1 MMPMYADSTL
11 LRRQY
16 ANDKN
21 LKIRQDIHS
30 RYSVPS
36 VQFPEWVLSRVEWRG
51 DERVLD
57 VGCGAGS
64 YYDRIRDS
72 MPGVRYVGIDIEAG
86 MLDNHSARH
95 ANAGMSLATAD
106 VQDLPFPDASFD
118 VIMANH
124 MLYHVPNIER
134 ALDECRRVLKP
145 DGVLIAAANSAN
157 TMPEFNALYRRAIM
171 LLSSPGKIQSGS
183 SAIPRS
189 SFTLE
194 NGTLLLA
201 RHFYAV
207 VRHDLPGALVFKA
220 VEPVMDYLGTWRS
233 MRESQLPT
241 GVRWEDV
248 MLIMREQFTRVIG
261 HFGELVVNKLTGV
274 LIASDRGGFITDYV
288 EHLEH
293 PSST

>member
-1 MMPMYADSTL
+1 MPMYADPIL

-36 VQFPEWVLSRVEWRG
+36 IQFTDWIINRVEWRG

-64 YYDRIRDS
+64 YYDRLRVLQ
-72 MPGVRYVGIDIEAG
+72 PNTRYVGVDVEAG
-86 MLDNHSARH
+86 MLDNHAARH
-95 ANAGMSLATAD
+95 APDGMSVAAAD
-106 VQDLPFPDASFD
+106 AQHLPFTDGSFD
-118 VIMANH
+118 VVMANH
-124 MLYHVPNIER
+124 MLYHVADVER
-134 ALDECRRVLKP
+134 ALSECRRVLKP
-145 DGVLIAAANSAN
+145 DGVLIASTNSAN

-171 LLSSPGKIQSGS
+171 LLSSPGKITSGS
-183 SAIPRS
+183 TAVPRS
-189 SFTLE
+189 AFTLE
-194 NGTLLLA
+194 NGAILMA

-207 VRHDLPGALVFKA
+207 VRHDLPGTLVFKA
-220 VEPVMDYLGTWRS
+220 VDPVMDYLGSWRS
-233 MRESQLPT
+233 MREAQLPP

-274 LIASDRGGFITDYV
+274 LVASDRGGFINNFV
-288 EHLEH
+288 IHLEQTH
-293 PSST
+293 SR